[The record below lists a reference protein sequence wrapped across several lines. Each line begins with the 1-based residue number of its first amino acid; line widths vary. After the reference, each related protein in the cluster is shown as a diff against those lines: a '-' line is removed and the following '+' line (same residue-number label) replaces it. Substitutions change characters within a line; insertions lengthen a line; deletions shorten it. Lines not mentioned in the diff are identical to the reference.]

1 MKKTITRVTRSAAV
15 ALLVSFAVGLDAVG
29 QTVQHADIQTALQ
42 AKLDSIIAY
51 TSIPGIT
58 IGIAMPDGSSFGL
71 SAGVSD
77 RSVHRRMSPSDL
89 MLQGSV
95 GKIYFNAVALQ
106 LVSEGRLDLDAK
118 LSVYLGREPWFDR
131 LPNARDVTIRQM
143 MSHQSGIVRYEF
155 NNAFLDDLTADPMRT
170 FTPVERLEYLF
181 DSEAPFAAGT
191 SWEYS
196 DTNFILVAM
205 VIEKITGHSAYD
217 EIRDRLLVPLEL
229 KATLPSDRPDLPGLA
244 QGYAG
249 GESNP
254 FGGFDETMENGRM
267 VMNPQFEW
275 GGGGFAST
283 TQDLARMT
291 QDIHVGRAFDPDL
304 LDQVYDGVPAPLGPN
319 AAYGLGTIMMGLPT
333 SGTAF
338 GHSGFMP
345 GYRTEAY
352 YFPDYG
358 FAFALQVNTT
368 APRAWVGPLLLLFD
382 DLVHVVI
389 REGEFGG

>member
-1 MKKTITRVTRSAAV
+1 
-15 ALLVSFAVGLDAVG
+15 
-29 QTVQHADIQTALQ
+29 
-42 AKLDSIIAY
+42 
-51 TSIPGIT
+51 
-58 IGIAMPDGSSFGL
+58 
-71 SAGVSD
+71 
-77 RSVHRRMSPSDL
+77 
-89 MLQGSV
+89 
-95 GKIYFNAVALQ
+95 
-106 LVSEGRLDLDAK
+106 
-118 LSVYLGREPWFDR
+118 
-131 LPNARDVTIRQM
+131 
-143 MSHQSGIVRYEF
+143 
-155 NNAFLDDLTADPMRT
+155 
-170 FTPVERLEYLF
+170 
-181 DSEAPFAAGT
+181 
-191 SWEYS
+191 
-196 DTNFILVAM
+196 
-205 VIEKITGHSAYD
+205 
-217 EIRDRLLVPLEL
+217 
-229 KATLPSDRPDLPGLA
+229 
-244 QGYAG
+244 
-249 GESNP
+249 
-254 FGGFDETMENGRM
+254 
-267 VMNPQFEW
+267 MNPQFEW